1 MMYMR
6 RIWIIGMILLSSSWL
21 HAQQTFFSKN
31 TRIRFESKAPLEQ
44 IEAVHQTAVSV
55 LEIQSGAIQFSVLMA
70 GFSFEKAVMQQH
82 FNENYVE
89 SSRFPQA
96 IFKGTIQDFDPARLQ
111 SEALYPVTV
120 TGSMTI
126 HGVTKTIVAKGSL
139 KKTGDRITVRS
150 TFELLLPDYQ
160 IKNDKLKQISN
171 LIRIDVDAQL
181 QPLPKK

>member
-1 MMYMR
+1 MR
-6 RIWIIGMILLSSSWL
+6 KIWMIGLFLLSSSWL

-44 IEAVHQTAVSV
+44 IVAVHQTATSV

-70 GFSFEKAVMQQH
+70 GFNFEKALMQQH
-82 FNENYVE
+82 FNENYAE

-96 IFKGTIQDFDPARLQ
+96 IFKGVIQDFDPATLQ
-111 SEALYPVTV
+111 SEALYAVTV
-120 TGSMTI
+120 TGTMTV
-126 HGVTKTIVAKGSL
+126 HGVSKPLVAKGSL
-139 KKTGDRITVRS
+139 KKSGDRITVRS
-150 TFELLLPDYQ
+150 TFDLLLPDYN

-171 LIRIDVDAQL
+171 LIRIDVDATL